1 MKLFS
6 WGITTRE
13 IAIKQK
19 TQHGS
24 INFAL
29 KGLSFYDQG
38 LHLKN
43 CTRMAGP
50 GGGGRGVGGVG
61 AAGKPDLFCFSTS
74 RNLVTEN
81 ISATLRIP
89 LKLKIVMA
97 TNLIVGFLFWSCLLF
112 NFLFSYKM
120 VFNKGQI

>member
-19 TQHGS
+19 TQHDS

-38 LHLKN
+38 LHLENSYGHKS
-43 CTRMAGP
+43 
-50 GGGGRGVGGVG
+50 
-61 AAGKPDLFCFSTS
+61 DS
-74 RNLVTEN
+74 RLSFLVL
-81 ISATLRIP
+81 S
-89 LKLKIVMA
+89 
-97 TNLIVGFLFWSCLLF
+97 LI
-112 NFLFSYKM
+112 
-120 VFNKGQI
+120 

>member
-50 GGGGRGVGGVG
+50 GVWGPL
-61 AAGKPDLFCFSTS
+61 A
-74 RNLVTEN
+74 NLTY
-81 ISATLRIP
+81 
-89 LKLKIVMA
+89 
-97 TNLIVGFLFWSCLLF
+97 F
-112 NFLFSYKM
+112 
-120 VFNKGQI
+120 VFQHLEI

>member
-1 MKLFS
+1 M
-6 WGITTRE
+6 
-13 IAIKQK
+13 
-19 TQHGS
+19 
-24 INFAL
+24 
-29 KGLSFYDQG
+29 
-38 LHLKN
+38 
-43 CTRMAGP
+43 
-50 GGGGRGVGGVG
+50 G

>member
-38 LHLKN
+38 LHLKY

-50 GGGGRGVGGVG
+50 GGGGWGVWGPL
-61 AAGKPDLFCFSTS
+61 A
-74 RNLVTEN
+74 NLTY
-81 ISATLRIP
+81 
-89 LKLKIVMA
+89 
-97 TNLIVGFLFWSCLLF
+97 F
-112 NFLFSYKM
+112 
-120 VFNKGQI
+120 VFQHLEI

>member
-19 TQHGS
+19 TQHDS

-43 CTRMAGP
+43 CTR
-50 GGGGRGVGGVG
+50 GG
-61 AAGKPDLFCFSTS
+61 KHDLFCFSTS